1 MPVKPTPSEIAQM
14 SDNDLVSLVK
24 QDGSDAAM
32 REIITRHS
40 GAYINVV
47 ERYAGT
53 GYCNLNDIK
62 DERDVNMYDLVM
74 RYDPTRGAKLST
86 FIHNNTRYL
95 CQKARR
101 SEFSQAKFHGGAYV
115 KADKEYDSDTDG
127 AAMHYAIYHEAP
139 KREEE
144 AFSADDI
151 ESILEQVAK
160 EVYDQ
165 RFVTIAR
172 MRVFGDEKATLQQCG
187 EALGV
192 TRERARQIFDVDIPI
207 LRKIMSKELGCEWRE
222 PSE

>member
-1 MPVKPTPSEIAQM
+1 MKAKV
-14 SDNDLVSLVK
+14 LF
-24 QDGSDAAM
+24 
-32 REIITRHS
+32 
-40 GAYINVV
+40 VV
-47 ERYAGT
+47 CLTVVVIVLLTGCVGT
-53 GYCNLNDIK
+53 TVY
-62 DERDVNMYDLVM
+62 EY
-74 RYDPTRGAKLST
+74 
-86 FIHNNTRYL
+86 
-95 CQKARR
+95 
-101 SEFSQAKFHGGAYV
+101 
-115 KADKEYDSDTDG
+115 DKETG
-127 AAMHYAIYHEAP
+127 ALIRKTET
-139 KREEE
+139 K
-144 AFSADDI
+144 